1 MKRLPVIIL
10 VMIVVAVLAT
20 WLLNRDFS
28 EIPVETRAMIIA
40 GGTLVSG
47 FFAFIMTR
55 LDEQD
60 AKIQQEKK
68 RK

>member
-1 MKRLPVIIL
+1 MKRLPVVIL
-10 VMIVVAVLAT
+10 VMIVVAILAT

-28 EIPVETRAMIIA
+28 EIPVLTRALIIG
-40 GGTLVSG
+40 GGTLISG

-60 AKIQQEKK
+60 AKIRQSQKK
-68 RK
+68 